1 MKELKTRFRL
11 TANRKVWRSILTAM
25 DLYPTNCIHI
35 DTDLGGG
42 ICVRWAYT
50 EDDADCGHQAGE
62 HVQHWDMKVTGKMK
76 TRDVNKLIVLQMGDH
91 DSCDKDLYSWDTT
104 RHTPIPD
111 AREWIEDH
119 LEMNETPEIFYNY
132 NTKQISTSTIKPF
145 SLSD

>member
-25 DLYPTNCIHI
+25 DLYPTHCIHI
-35 DTDLGGG
+35 DTELGNGT
-42 ICVRWAYT
+42 CMRWAYT
-50 EDDADCGHQAGE
+50 GKDAGKHEQI
-62 HVQHWDMKVTGKMK
+62 WDMKVTGLL
-76 TRDVNKLIVLQMGDH
+76 RNHQVNKRIILQKGDYFRT
-91 DSCDKDLYSWDTT
+91 DNPCLSWKDT

-111 AREWIEDH
+111 AEEWIKNH